1 MPSINIENGKRIEDL
16 LEINN
21 FTTSA
26 HFLVS
31 EHNLTRKTTLLN
43 LRYMFNGDI
52 AINNLNNLY
61 YSVEKINEI
70 IDRIDDDFAKLTK
83 RIDTINAK
91 LEQIYNDLGDNL
103 DEFKKRIENIYN
115 ELKQADQDLYTYI
128 NTQIKN
134 EREARLS
141 TDNQL
146 NQNII
151 RERSERIT
159 GDENLEKKIKS
170 ISDGILERLAAVESG
185 LKDETKYRTEADT
198 DLTIRVSQLE
208 NTVNDVFKP
217 KFRQVDKRLGD
228 IESDISVKYGYLNN
242 EIINL
247 KNKISYGS
255 SAPGYLAEGQI
266 YLQYF

>member
-21 FTTSA
+21 FTNSA

-128 NTQIKN
+128 NAQIKN
-134 EREARLS
+134 EREARIA
-141 TDNQL
+141 TDTQL
-146 NQNII
+146 NQDIE
-151 RERSERIT
+151 RERKERIK
-159 GDENLEKKIKS
+159 GDDDLEKKIQDMS
-170 ISDGILERLAAVESG
+170 AGIIERLTKVETG
-185 LKDETKYRTEADT
+185 LSEEEDKRSKEDANLSSR
-198 DLTIRVSQLE
+198 ISILE
-208 NTVNDVFKP
+208 NTVNNVHSPAISRIDGTIANI
-217 KFRQVDKRLGD
+217 Q
-228 IESDISVKYGYLNN
+228 SDITNKYNYLNG
-242 EIINL
+242 EIVNL
-247 KNKISYGS
+247 KNKFSYGTN
-255 SAPGYLAEGQI
+255 APGYLAEGQI
-266 YLQYF
+266 YFQYF

>member
-61 YSVEKINEI
+61 YSVEKINEM

-128 NTQIKN
+128 NNQIRI
-134 EREARLS
+134 EREARIA
-141 TDNQL
+141 TDTQL
-146 NQNII
+146 NQDII
-151 RERSERIT
+151 RERNERIA
-159 GDENLEKKIKS
+159 GDDNLEKKIKS
-170 ISDGILERLAAVESG
+170 MSDGILERLSKVESG
-185 LKDETKYRTEADT
+185 LSDEEKNREQADRQ
-198 DLTIRVSQLE
+198 LQNTIESILSIINNNHGPRIEKLE
-208 NTVNDVFKP
+208 NRMD
-217 KFRQVDKRLGD
+217 QA
-228 IESDISVKYGYLNN
+228 ESNISNYYTELT
-242 EIINL
+242 
-247 KNKISYGS
+247 NKINNLNDKIAYGPN
-255 SAPGYLAEGQI
+255 APGYLAEGKI